1 MVGYHTIP
9 SSMAVN
15 FSNPKSIGEATHR
28 IFAPKESLPLPEEAL
43 WLIDQGLVRTLTWTD
58 QGDVISLG
66 YWGAGELVGLPLAKL
81 SPFQVE
87 CVTRTEAVLL
97 PQDQWSYHLDAI
109 LDHAQRS
116 AQLASFLA
124 HDRTLN
130 RLAYLIEW
138 LGGRFGRRVSEGV
151 LIDIPL
157 PHSAI
162 GEMVGCSRVTVTR
175 FLGALQKQGALVQL
189 RRRIILLKNLNDLD
203 FQEITANSNPRRR
216 ASDLI

>member
-1 MVGYHTIP
+1 M
-9 SSMAVN
+9 SVN
-15 FSNPKSIGEATHR
+15 FFNPKPICETTHHT
-28 IFAPKESLPLPEEAL
+28 FAPKESIPLREEEL
-43 WLIDQGLVRTLTWTD
+43 WIIAHGLVRTLTWTD
-58 QGDVISLG
+58 QGNVISLG
-66 YWGAGELVGLPLAKL
+66 YWGTGELVGLPLAKL
-81 SPFQVE
+81 SPFQAE
-87 CVTRTEAVLL
+87 CVTRTEARLV
-97 PQDQWSYHLDAI
+97 PQEQWSYHLNAI
-109 LDHAQRS
+109 LENAQRS

-138 LGGRFGRRVSEGV
+138 LGVRFGKKVSEGV

-189 RRRIILLKNLNDLD
+189 RRRIILLKPLDRLD

-216 ASDLI
+216 ASDRV